1 MQVNFNEKSRSGIN
15 RGEFIEALM
24 RIAKIKYVDTGHFKR
39 TALSEAFAKLLEE
52 EIIKKWQEH
61 DCHKA
66 ERLKLIWTNE
76 INDLLEVNLLSLK
89 TFFNSLIAHKTKWLD

>member
-52 EIIKKWQEH
+52 EIIKKMARARLPQSGAIET
-61 DCHKA
+61 DMD
-66 ERLKLIWTNE
+66 ERDK
-76 INDLLEVNLLSLK
+76 
-89 TFFNSLIAHKTKWLD
+89 